1 MIQLILVMGIA
12 LAIVLPVV
20 IYIIH
25 VIDRKDKIK
34 NNIGASLAIKG
45 SKDSILLKIYSF
57 TKSFILTKSYIYKIS
72 LRYEMLYPGDP
83 KEIGKKTME
92 TVLVTWFSCVLS
104 IVILFA
110 NNLNFNNLCVG
121 IILVYVINREIIGY
135 MIKNTEIKLL
145 EEMVVF
151 ISNIRHNYYINR
163 MVDDAI
169 LLSLDGL
176 SYEMRVHANTIYEIV
191 ISNNLKDN
199 VINYNATIH
208 NKYLKMLLS
217 LCTGVLEFTDKKVN
231 GQYLFAANLENLKKE
246 IYIEILKQK
255 KLRYLFSGVTFVT
268 IAVII
273 PIDAIKKFGVSMMP
287 ELDGFYSGRAGLIY
301 VVVTL
306 ITSLVVYVLNNQLKD
321 TKQTYPKDYR
331 YLKKVEENK
340 YINRALNNYFEKNY
354 GKMEKLRETLKRI
367 GETISPR
374 QLILQRMIVS
384 TLTFIIS
391 IIFILFLHES
401 NRRNITEKVTNI
413 TSLTTV
419 TNLNQHEMMK
429 DVILDQVKV
438 LKDEEG
444 ITTDCVFNHLVNK
457 NAFYNSKI
465 NEAIAEE
472 IVNRVEKYQNEYFK
486 WYELIICFT
495 TSFISFYIPYWMI
508 VFKKKILLM
517 NMEDEVNQFNSI
529 IYMMM
534 FIEHITVRDILEE
547 LELFSVVFKQSI
559 QECINDYNS
568 GELEALTA
576 LKEKESYIPFKRII
590 DNLIRCDAMSIDK
603 AFDEIS
609 SDRESY
615 HDRRKQENEISV
627 QKRADIAKPLSWI
640 PTALVMIYLTLPLLM
655 ESINE
660 LQEFSK
666 AIQNI

>member
-1 MIQLILVMGIA
+1 MGQMILVMGIA
-12 LAIVLPVV
+12 LAIVLPIV

-25 VIDRKDKIK
+25 VIDRKDKAK

-45 SKDSILLKIYSF
+45 SKDSILIKLYSF
-57 TKSFILTKSYIYKIS
+57 AKGFPLTKSYIYKIKI
-72 LRYEMLYPGDP
+72 RYEMLYPGDP

-92 TVLVTWFSCVLS
+92 TALITWFTCIVS
-104 IVILFA
+104 IVLLIV
-110 NNLNFNNLCVG
+110 NKLNFNNLSVG
-121 IILVYVINREIIGY
+121 IILVYVINQEIIGF
-135 MIKNTEIKLL
+135 MIKSTEIRLL

-163 MVDDAI
+163 MVDDGI

-176 SYEMRVHANTIYEIV
+176 SYEMRVHANKIYEIV
-191 ISNNLKDN
+191 TSNNLKED
-199 VINYNATIH
+199 VINYNATSH

-246 IYIEILKQK
+246 INIEILKQK

-268 IAVII
+268 IAVIV
-273 PIDAIKKFGVSMMP
+273 PIDGIKKFGVSMMP
-287 ELDGFYSGRAGLIY
+287 ELDDFYSGRAGLIY

-306 ITSLVVYVLNNQLKD
+306 ITALVVYVLNNHLKGS
-321 TKQTYPKDYR
+321 KQTYPKDYR
-331 YLKKVEENK
+331 YLRKLEKNK
-340 YINRALNNYFEKNY
+340 YISRALENYWEKHY
-354 GKMEKLRETLKRI
+354 PKMEHLRETLKKI
-367 GETISPR
+367 GQTISPK
-374 QLILQRMIVS
+374 QLLLQRMMVS
-384 TLTFIIS
+384 VFTFTIS
-391 IIFILFLHES
+391 IAFIMFIHE
-401 NRRNITEKVTNI
+401 NNKKNITEKVTNI
-413 TSLTTV
+413 STLTTV
-419 TNLNQHEMMK
+419 TNLNQQEMMK
-429 DVILDQVKV
+429 EAILDQVKI
-438 LKDEEG
+438 LKREEG
-444 ITTDCVFNHLVNK
+444 VTTEQVFNNLVNS
-457 NAFYNSKI
+457 NVFYNSKI
-465 NEAIAEE
+465 NELIAEE
-472 IVNRVEKYQNEYFK
+472 VVNRVKEYQNEYFK
-486 WYELIICFT
+486 WYELIISFSI
-495 TSFISFYIPYWMI
+495 SFISFYIPYWI
-508 VFKKKILLM
+508 ILFKKKILLM

-534 FIEHITVRDILEE
+534 FIDHITVIDILEE
-547 LELFSVVFKQSI
+547 LELFSQVFKQSI

-576 LKEKESYIPFKRII
+576 LKEKEGYLPFKGII

-615 HDRRKQENEISV
+615 HDRRKQDNEISV

-640 PTALVMIYLTLPLLM
+640 PTVLVMIYLTLPLLM
-655 ESINE
+655 ASLKE

>member
-1 MIQLILVMGIA
+1 MTQMILTMGIA
-12 LAIVLPVV
+12 LAIVLPIV

-34 NNIGASLAIKG
+34 NNIGATLGIKEP
-45 SKDSILLKIYSF
+45 KDGILLKIYSF
-57 TKSFILTKSYIYKIS
+57 TKGFALTKGYIYKIT
-72 LRYEMLYPGDP
+72 LRYEMLYPGEP

-92 TVLVTWFSCVLS
+92 TVLITWFTCIIS
-104 IVILFA
+104 IVLLFV
-110 NNLNFNNLCVG
+110 NKLTFNNLCVG
-121 IILVYVINREIIGY
+121 IILVYVFNQEIVGF
-135 MIKNTEIKLL
+135 MLKSTEIRLL
-145 EEMVVF
+145 EEMVAF

-176 SYEMRVHANTIYEIV
+176 SYEMRVHANTIYEI
-191 ISNNLKDN
+191 ITSNNLKED
-199 VINYNATIH
+199 VINYNATFH
-208 NKYLKMLLS
+208 NKYFKMLLS
-217 LCTGVLEFTDKKVN
+217 LCTGVLEFTDKKIN

-246 IYIEILKQK
+246 INMEILKQK
-255 KLRYLFSGVTFVT
+255 KIRYLFSGVTFVT
-268 IAVII
+268 IAVIV

-287 ELDGFYSGRAGLIY
+287 ELDRFYSGRAGLIY
-301 VVVTL
+301 VA
-306 ITSLVVYVLNNQLKD
+306 ITFITAVVVYILNNHLKE
-321 TKQTYPKDYR
+321 TRQTYPKDYR
-331 YLKKVEENK
+331 YLKKIEKNK
-340 YINRALNNYFEKNY
+340 YINRALNNYSEKNY
-354 GKMEKLRETLKRI
+354 GKMERLRETLKRI
-367 GETISPR
+367 GETMSPR
-374 QLILQRMIVS
+374 QLLLQRMMVS
-384 TLTFIIS
+384 ILTFFLS
-391 IIFILFLHES
+391 IIFVIFLHES
-401 NRRNITEKVTNI
+401 NRKNLTDKVTNI
-413 TSLTTV
+413 STLTTI
-419 TNLNQHEMMK
+419 TNLNQQEMMEN
-429 DVILDQVKV
+429 VILDQVIL

-444 ITTDCVFNHLVNK
+444 ITTEYVLNDLVNR
-457 NAFYNSKI
+457 NMFYNSKI

-472 IVNRVEKYQNEYFK
+472 VVNRVEKYQNEYFK

-508 VFKKKILLM
+508 LFKKKILLM

-547 LELFSVVFKQSI
+547 LELFSIVFKQSI

-615 HDRRKQENEISV
+615 HDRRRQENEISV

-640 PTALVMIYLTLPLLM
+640 PTALIMIYLTLPLLM

>member
-1 MIQLILVMGIA
+1 MTQMILTMSIA
-12 LAIVLPVV
+12 LAIVLPIV

-34 NNIGASLAIKG
+34 NNIGATLGIKEP
-45 SKDSILLKIYSF
+45 KDGILLKIYSF
-57 TKSFILTKSYIYKIS
+57 TKGFALTKGYIYKIT
-72 LRYEMLYPGDP
+72 LRYEMLYPGEP

-92 TVLVTWFSCVLS
+92 TVLITWFTCIIS
-104 IVILFA
+104 IVLLFV
-110 NNLNFNNLCVG
+110 NKLTFNNLCVG
-121 IILVYVINREIIGY
+121 IILVYVFNQEIVGF
-135 MIKNTEIKLL
+135 MLKSTEIRLL

-176 SYEMRVHANTIYEIV
+176 SYEMRVHANTIYEI
-191 ISNNLKDN
+191 ITSNNLKED
-199 VINYNATIH
+199 VINYNATFH
-208 NKYLKMLLS
+208 NKYFKMLLS
-217 LCTGVLEFTDKKVN
+217 LCTGVLEFTDKKIN

-246 IYIEILKQK
+246 INMEILKQK
-255 KLRYLFSGVTFVT
+255 KIRYLFSGVTFVT
-268 IAVII
+268 IAVIV

-287 ELDGFYSGRAGLIY
+287 ELDRFYSGRAGLIY
-301 VVVTL
+301 VA
-306 ITSLVVYVLNNQLKD
+306 ITFITAVVVYILNNHLKE
-321 TKQTYPKDYR
+321 TRQTYPKDYR
-331 YLKKVEENK
+331 YLKKIEKNK
-340 YINRALNNYFEKNY
+340 YINRALNNYSEKNY
-354 GKMEKLRETLKRI
+354 GKMERLRETLKRI
-367 GETISPR
+367 GETMSPR
-374 QLILQRMIVS
+374 QLLLQRMMVS
-384 TLTFIIS
+384 ILTFFLS
-391 IIFILFLHES
+391 IIFVIFLHES
-401 NRRNITEKVTNI
+401 NRKNLTDKVTNI
-413 TSLTTV
+413 STLTTI
-419 TNLNQHEMMK
+419 TNLNQQEMMEN
-429 DVILDQVKV
+429 VILDQVIL

-444 ITTDCVFNHLVNK
+444 ITTEYVLNDLVNR
-457 NAFYNSKI
+457 NMFYNSKI

-472 IVNRVEKYQNEYFK
+472 VVNRVEKYQNEYFK

-508 VFKKKILLM
+508 LFKKKILLM

-547 LELFSVVFKQSI
+547 LELFSIVFKQSI

-615 HDRRKQENEISV
+615 HDRRRQENEISV

-640 PTALVMIYLTLPLLM
+640 PTALIMIYLTLPLLM

>member
-1 MIQLILVMGIA
+1 MAQMFLLMGIA

-45 SKDSILLKIYSF
+45 SKYSILLKLYSF
-57 TKSFILTKSYIYKIS
+57 VKVFALTKSYIYKIN

-83 KEIGKKTME
+83 KEIGKKTMQ
-92 TVLVTWFSCVLS
+92 TTLITWFTCIVS
-104 IVILFA
+104 IVLLFI
-110 NNLNFNNLCVG
+110 NKLNFNNLCVG
-121 IILVYVINREIIGY
+121 TILVYVINQEIIGF
-135 MIKNTEIKLL
+135 MVKSTEIRLL
-145 EEMVVF
+145 EEMLVF

-191 ISNNLKDN
+191 TSNNLKED

-208 NKYLKMLLS
+208 NKYFKMLLS
-217 LCTGVLEFTDKKVN
+217 LCTGVLEFTDKKVK

-246 IYIEILKQK
+246 INIEILKQK
-255 KLRYLFSGVTFVT
+255 KLRYLFSGVTFVG
-268 IAVII
+268 IAVIV
-273 PIDAIKKFGVSMMP
+273 PIDAIKKFAVSMMP
-287 ELDGFYSGRAGLIY
+287 ELDSFYSGRSGLIY

-306 ITSLVVYVLNNQLKD
+306 ITAFVVYVLNNHLKE

-331 YLKKVEENK
+331 YLKKIEENK
-340 YINRALNNYFEKNY
+340 YISRALHNYSEKHY
-354 GKMEKLRETLKRI
+354 GKMEQLRETLNRI
-367 GETISPR
+367 GETISPK
-374 QLILQRMIVS
+374 QLLLQRMMASI
-384 TLTFIIS
+384 LTFVLS
-391 IIFILFLHES
+391 ITFVMFIHE
-401 NRRNITEKVTNI
+401 NNKKNITEKVTELS
-413 TSLTTV
+413 SLTTI
-419 TNLNQHEMMK
+419 TNLNQEEIMK
-429 DVILDQVKV
+429 DAILEQVKI

-444 ITTDCVFNHLVNK
+444 ITTEQVFNDLVN
-457 NAFYNSKI
+457 NNVFYNSKI

-472 IVNRVEKYQNEYFK
+472 VVCRVEEYQNEYFK
-486 WYELIICFT
+486 WYELIICFA
-495 TSFISFYIPYWMI
+495 TSFTSFYIPYWI
-508 VFKKKILLM
+508 ILFKKKVLLM

-576 LKEKESYIPFKRII
+576 LKEKEKYIPFKRII

-640 PTALVMIYLTLPLLM
+640 PTGLVMIYLTLPLLM
-655 ESINE
+655 ASLNE